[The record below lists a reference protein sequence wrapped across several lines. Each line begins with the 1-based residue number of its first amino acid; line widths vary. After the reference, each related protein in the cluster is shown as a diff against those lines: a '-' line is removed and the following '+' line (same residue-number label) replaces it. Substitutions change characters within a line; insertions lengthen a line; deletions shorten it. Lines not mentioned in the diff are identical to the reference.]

1 MKVCKNCKTK
11 FVPAYNSLQQACSVK
26 CAIELS
32 KKKSQ
37 KEWRI
42 EKKVLKEKLKTH
54 SDYEKD
60 LQVEINSIVRLIDRG
75 VGCIATGARTGK
87 ANAGHYISVGAN
99 NTIRFNLLNIYLQS
113 EHSNTY
119 KAADTHRYREGIIR
133 MYGKDLLEEMD
144 ALNQLKTIK
153 LTIPELK
160 EKTVIARSIV
170 KHLKLEDKEYLPE
183 ERIEL
188 RRKFNNMIGIY
199 K

>member
-11 FVPAYNSLQQACSVK
+11 FVPAYNSLQQACSVN

-42 EKKVLKEKLKTH
+42 EKKELKEKLKTH
-54 SDYEKD
+54 SDYEKE
-60 LQVEINSIVRLIDRG
+60 LQTEINSIVRLIDRG
-75 VGCIATGARTGK
+75 VGCIATKSVNGK
-87 ANAGHYISVGAN
+87 MNAGHYISVGAN

-133 MYGKDLLEEMD
+133 IYGKELLEEMD
-144 ALNQLKTIK
+144 ALNQHKTIK

-160 EKTVIARSIV
+160 SAIFVARSIV

-199 K
+199 R